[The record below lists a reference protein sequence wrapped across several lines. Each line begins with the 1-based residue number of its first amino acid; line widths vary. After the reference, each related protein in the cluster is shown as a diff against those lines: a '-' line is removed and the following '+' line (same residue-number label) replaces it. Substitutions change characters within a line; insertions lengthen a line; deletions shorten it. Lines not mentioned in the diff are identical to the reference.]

1 VSLTHSPDLFFF
13 FFFFLFLVFQDRVSL
28 YSPGCPGT
36 HFVDQPGLELKNLPA
51 SAFQVLGVK
60 ACTTMPS
67 SQFFSFPITLFIH
80 FTARSQPPLLLVP
93 TSHSLS
99 PSPSPQRRGSP
110 QMCQPTLA
118 HQVTAGLGT
127 FSPTEARQGSPV
139 KGTGSLGRQLLLQLL
154 RDSHQEQ
161 AAYLL
166 HMSED
171 TWV

>member
-1 VSLTHSPDLFFF
+1 
-13 FFFFLFLVFQDRVSL
+13 
-28 YSPGCPGT
+28 
-36 HFVDQPGLELKNLPA
+36 
-51 SAFQVLGVK
+51 
-60 ACTTMPS
+60 
-67 SQFFSFPITLFIH
+67 
-80 FTARSQPPLLLVP
+80 
-93 TSHSLS
+93 
-99 PSPSPQRRGSP
+99 
-110 QMCQPTLA
+110 MCQPTLA